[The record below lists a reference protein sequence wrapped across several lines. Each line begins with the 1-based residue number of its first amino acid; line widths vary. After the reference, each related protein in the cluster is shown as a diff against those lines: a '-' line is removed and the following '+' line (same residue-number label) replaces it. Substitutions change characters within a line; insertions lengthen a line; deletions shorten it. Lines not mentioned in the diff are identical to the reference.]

1 MDKKIYFYDLDILA
15 FNKGVP
21 VCYRSWHS
29 TEQAI
34 YAGETEIHTLQMG
47 YLVYAARLRELGY
60 RIFISDGYGE
70 FEVTLG
76 ECARTNREIRE
87 GHNIFKMWVSGEFNV
102 RSLTKIPE
110 NETL

>member
-21 VCYRSWHS
+21 VCYRSWSS

-47 YLVYAARLRELGY
+47 YLVYSARLRELGY

-76 ECARTNREIRE
+76 ECARTNRKIRK
-87 GHNIFKMWVSGEFNV
+87 GHNIFKMWISGEFTNYDK
-102 RSLTKIPE
+102 R
-110 NETL
+110 